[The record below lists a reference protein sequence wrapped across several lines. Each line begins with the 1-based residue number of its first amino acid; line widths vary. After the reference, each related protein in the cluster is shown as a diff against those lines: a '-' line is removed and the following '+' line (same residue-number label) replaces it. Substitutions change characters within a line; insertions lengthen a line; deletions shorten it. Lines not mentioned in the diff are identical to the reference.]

1 MEQVFNGEYTGK
13 RRACK
18 VSEAD
23 IKKKSQEEILE
34 YLEYSYSG
42 AKMLGDEETQLR
54 LARAIIAFK
63 ADVYEDIFKDD
74 IDLVS
79 LT

>member
-1 MEQVFNGEYTGK
+1 MSKDKQ
-13 RRACK
+13 
-18 VSEAD
+18 
-23 IKKKSQEEILE
+23 QEEILN

-42 AKMLGDEETQLR
+42 AKMLGDEETMLR
-54 LARAIIAFK
+54 LSRAIVAFK
-63 ADVYEDIFKDD
+63 ADVYTDILKDD

>member
-1 MEQVFNGEYTGK
+1 MSKDKQ
-13 RRACK
+13 
-18 VSEAD
+18 
-23 IKKKSQEEILE
+23 QEEILN

-42 AKMLGDEETQLR
+42 AKMLGDEETMLR
-54 LARAIIAFK
+54 ISRAIVAFK
-63 ADVYEDIFKDD
+63 ADVYTDIFKDD

>member
-1 MEQVFNGEYTGK
+1 MSKEEQQK
-13 RRACK
+13 
-18 VSEAD
+18 
-23 IKKKSQEEILE
+23 EILN

-42 AKMLGDEETQLR
+42 AKMLGDEETMLR
-54 LARAIIAFK
+54 LSRAIVAFK
-63 ADVYEDIFKDD
+63 ADVYTDIFKDD